1 MIIQFL
7 YQIEKQNFHLAR
19 SYNICNFSRVRLKR
33 QNNAIYLSIKFL
45 KISLKRQKC

>member
-19 SYNICNFSRVRLKR
+19 GYSIWHSFQVRQKKP
-33 QNNAIYLSIKFL
+33 NNAIYLSMEFL
-45 KISLKRQKC
+45 KISLKRQKL